1 MLLAATAGKL
11 RASFF
16 KPNLRNKKR
25 LGLIRLSMVGL
36 IAGLS
41 WQIKL
46 ASISPQ

>member
-1 MLLAATAGKL
+1 MPLAGAEGRL

-25 LGLIRLSMVGL
+25 LGLIKLSMVGL
-36 IAGLS
+36 ITGLS